1 MNRHERSKCTQLQL
15 VLVLS
20 SRVDWRLHIQASQWT
35 VMGSTGP
42 FMALFVQNHVLVPC
56 NFVTRPFGL
65 LFPPLTV
72 SRSPSSTP

>member
-1 MNRHERSKCTQLQL
+1 MNGHERSRCTQLQR
-15 VLVLS
+15 VLVPS
-20 SRVDWRLHIQASQWT
+20 SRVDWRLHIRAAQWT
-35 VMGSTGP
+35 VTGSTGA
-42 FMALFVQNHVLVPC
+42 FMFLSVQNHVLVPC